1 MLCGT
6 CVPNSQLYRLPA
18 LQTRQRL
25 SCKDARHT
33 SRRHACLQSKS
44 TASPASAVMVF
55 CCLARR
61 EREAREVSTR
71 HEKRAEDKRRQER
84 QEIEIRETREDQR
97 RQEKRRE
104 VRCMRGCLGLCHGHC
119 VLLVKSLVDRR
130 LW

>member
-1 MLCGT
+1 M
-6 CVPNSQLYRLPA
+6 YRLPA

-84 QEIEIRETREDQR
+84 QEKTRRRERRPERTREDKTSGMYER
-97 RQEKRRE
+97 LS
-104 VRCMRGCLGLCHGHC
+104 MTGSWLLGGAG
-119 VLLVKSLVDRR
+119 
-130 LW
+130 